1 MSQDTPD
8 IVEPDWE
15 QEISKLIAESETKPD
30 GFALYLNFMLPY
42 NTDENGVIN
51 EAMPYVDLTEEI
63 SGEGSQT
70 RFLIEALATTHKM
83 QVQTAWLRD
92 PVSRSRQDTT
102 TDSSMGDDIV
112 STFVPLRAD
121 LEIEF
126 SRLFETKKVPVLPLM
141 QFALLTQTHLRM

>member
-15 QEISKLIAESETKPD
+15 QEISKLITESETKPD

-51 EAMPYVDLTEEI
+51 EAIPYIDLTEEI

-92 PVSRSRQDTT
+92 PV
-102 TDSSMGDDIV
+102 
-112 STFVPLRAD
+112 
-121 LEIEF
+121 
-126 SRLFETKKVPVLPLM
+126 
-141 QFALLTQTHLRM
+141 